1 MSVSTNRP
9 PVPISIRTARGQVD
23 KRMLITLG
31 AAVIIVL
38 ALVYLLYP
46 EPLQEPVPAPA
57 TGPARPLETVEPAQT
72 EAERGDT
79 ARDIIDRLSD
89 TDGEVDY
96 DAALSRA
103 LEFQADGR
111 LADAQLLIFFAARG
125 GHAPAAFTLAT
136 YYDPNHHAETTS
148 LMEEADPFQA
158 YRWYRVARDAG
169 QPDAEQRLANLRR
182 WTEDAAASGSTEAER
197 LLLQWEN

>member
-1 MSVSTNRP
+1 
-9 PVPISIRTARGQVD
+9 
-23 KRMLITLG
+23 MLITLG

-111 LADAQLLIFFAARG
+111 LADAQLLLFFAARG

-182 WTEDAAASGSTEAER
+182 WTEDAAASGSSEAER